1 MLGISM
7 SNFITICSQ
16 MASQQS
22 GINMRLGAAISDCCD
37 ADLGDKELKL
47 EQKYGFKFD

>member
-1 MLGISM
+1 MSL
-7 SNFITICSQ
+7 SNFISIYLQ

-22 GINMRLGAAISDCCD
+22 GINMRLGAAISDCGD

-47 EQKYGFKFD
+47 EQKYAINLW